1 MGNASITLPS
11 TKHRVLP
18 MPTPTSKLTS
28 KYQATI
34 PEPVRRLLHL
44 QAGDT
49 VAFDIENGSVCL
61 RKARPLDLAFT
72 GAVEDTL
79 GEWAS
84 DSDEEA
90 YRGL

>member
-1 MGNASITLPS
+1 M
-11 TKHRVLP
+11 R
-18 MPTPTSKLTS
+18 TPTSKLTS

-44 QAGDT
+44 NAGDAI
-49 VAFDIENGSVCL
+49 AFDIEDGAVSL

-72 GAVEDTL
+72 EAIEETL

-84 DSDEEA
+84 DDDEDA
-90 YRGL
+90 YRDL